1 MKYLVVAIAGF
12 VLGGWSVPLGFIV
25 GLGPVA
31 TFAAAAIGGLV
42 GLWVFLLVGDRISEW
57 AHRRLEQRNGAPA
70 TSTDSTS
77 RTQNADG
84 ANGTDDAAREDDAAG
99 EDAANG
105 ADDDQSAE
113 AGRVRR
119 FVDRYGVRGL
129 GIVGPIFPG
138 VTASVVGGLAL
149 GLDRRA
155 LGKWMTIG
163 IIVMYGLYTL
173 GIIVLIELF

>member
-1 MKYLVVAIAGF
+1 MAVCGF
-12 VLGGWSVPLGFIV
+12 LLGGWAVPLGLLL

-31 TFAAAAIGGLV
+31 TFASSAAGGLI
-42 GLWVFLLVGDRISEW
+42 GCWLFLLAGDRIAEW
-57 AHRRLEQRNGAPA
+57 TSNRRARPDV
-70 TSTDSTS
+70 TSLSDEPDHVSS
-77 RTQNADG
+77 D
-84 ANGTDDAAREDDAAG
+84 E
-99 EDAANG
+99 
-105 ADDDQSAE
+105 AE

-155 LGKWMTIG
+155 LGRWLSVG
-163 IIVMYGLYTL
+163 IVVMYALYVAAVAL
-173 GIIVLIELF
+173 LVGAFS